1 MPSKK
6 EASPSANSVPAR
18 MKAVLLDR
26 PGPPEV
32 LRYVEVPTPVPGAGQ
47 VLVRAHTIGVSM
59 PEILVRRGEYGWM
72 PPLPAIPGIEM
83 SGTVAAL
90 GERVTPLKIG

>member
-6 EASPSANSVPAR
+6 KSSRLETSIPAI
-18 MKAVLLDR
+18 MKAILLDH

-32 LRYVEVPTPVPGAGQ
+32 LRYAEFPTPVPESGQ
-47 VLVRAHTIGVSM
+47 VLIKAHTIGVSM

-90 GERVTPLKIG
+90 GEGVTS